1 MPGLWFYENKE
12 SMVGKDPAKVI
23 KEGLAKAL
31 VFFYPL
37 AGRLTEGPNKKLIVD
52 CNGEGVLFVTAEAN
66 VALHKLGDFIHS
78 PCPYL
83 KKLQYNVPG
92 SHRITGCPLLLIQ
105 VTRFS
110 CGGFALGV
118 RFNHTMVDGYGI
130 QLFLKAVCELAQGG
144 SAPSVLPVWER
155 ELLTAA
161 DPITPTTHHAVYGA
175 ADMRN
180 NFKRLDIEW
189 WGTILFNFE
198 KLASKPLFFFF
209 PNILKPILLRSSFL
223 FGPNE
228 IQALRDQAAAQ
239 GFGPCTTFEL
249 ISACLWKCRTIALQP
264 NPNATTA
271 KLLCES
277 PITYAIELIREAKSK
292 VSTDYVKSV
301 LDFLVINGRPRMSVM
316 RNVLVSDISRIG
328 LEKIDFGWGDA
339 IFAGAAT
346 AAYGATFLE
355 RPKSNSST
363 ERSVLVPI
371 SLPHLSMLIF
381 KREIKKMTKFNL

>member
-1 MPGLWFYENKE
+1 M
-12 SMVGKDPAKVI
+12 S
-23 KEGLAKAL
+23 
-31 VFFYPL
+31 
-37 AGRLTEGPNKKLIVD
+37 
-52 CNGEGVLFVTAEAN
+52 
-66 VALHKLGDFIHS
+66 
-78 PCPYL
+78 
-83 KKLQYNVPG
+83 
-92 SHRITGCPLLLIQ
+92 Q
-105 VTRFS
+105 VTRFI

-144 SAPSVLPVWER
+144 SAPSILPVWER

-161 DPITPTTHHAVYGA
+161 PTPTTTCTHGVYGPS
-175 ADMRN
+175 DMRN
-180 NFKRLDIEW
+180 NFKLFDIEW
-189 WGTILFNFE
+189 WGSIVINFE

-209 PNILKPILLRSSFL
+209 PKILKPILVRSSFL
-223 FGPNE
+223 FGPKE
-228 IQALRDQAAAQ
+228 IQALRDQVAAQ

-264 NPNATTA
+264 NPNATVRVTFPTDIRRKSLTGMNFNPGYYGNAIMMLSAATTA
-271 KLLCES
+271 KRLCDN
-277 PITYAIELIREAKSK
+277 PITYAIDLIREAKNK

-339 IFAGAAT
+339 IYAGAAT

-355 RPKSNSST
+355 RPKGSSST
-363 ERSVLVPI
+363 ERSVLVPV
-371 SLPHLSMLIF
+371 SLPHISMLIF
-381 KREIKKMTKFNL
+381 KRQIKKMTNSF